1 MSTGRELLGDTRRR
15 SIQRL
20 IWTLVLGFFLGGL
33 FTKLSEIFL
42 PESAARDFLTTS
54 VVSSLG
60 PLSVDLVAVDFTLGP
75 IGVELNV
82 LTLVGVGIVAFIA
95 RSWI

>member
-1 MSTGRELLGDTRRR
+1 L
-15 SIQRL
+15 
-20 IWTLVLGFFLGGL
+20 
-33 FTKLSEIFL
+33 LSETFL

-54 VVSSLG
+54 VKASVG
-60 PLSVDLVAVDFTLGP
+60 PFSVDLVAVALTLGP
-75 IGVELNV
+75 LVVELNV